1 MTRLPEKALLDGSKL
16 PKTTTGEM
24 KDALG
29 KLRDYLSELLGE
41 DSSDREA
48 ARLALGIDLAELD
61 AQLASK
67 SDRTEL
73 ETRTRA
79 LEEDIMKR
87 GVPVGSIDWLAV
99 PEPPAGYL
107 KCDGAAIGRDT
118 YPDLFAAIGTTFGA
132 GDGETTFNL
141 PDMIGRFAEGSATP
155 GIKKEAGLP
164 NVSGVSAVEG
174 CINKGSS
181 TSSGPFTYWR
191 ENNLILNTSPS
202 NTHDLGGEIFSL
214 SNGNPIYGNSD
225 TVQPPALTLLPCI
238 KAFDAAVNSGLID
251 ITELANEVTGKADKT
266 QVANLA
272 MPSDTGIS
280 VTVPHTDYS
289 LTAPADG
296 YLTFIG
302 YGGNDYAHVNLYAV
316 YGGIGSMVSIAP
328 QAAGKAMIPVRKG
341 QQISMNYSNLSNK
354 ELVFTYA
361 EGSQP

>member
-48 ARLALGIDLAELD
+48 ARLALGIDLAELG

-67 SDRTEL
+67 PDRTEL

-79 LEEDIMKR
+79 LEDDIAKR
-87 GVPVGSIDWLAV
+87 GVPLGSVHYFAM

-107 KCDGAAIGRDT
+107 KCDGAAVGRDT

-155 GIKKEAGLP
+155 GTVKEAGLP
-164 NVSGVSAVEG
+164 NITGA
-174 CINKGSS
+174 
-181 TSSGPFTYWR
+181 
-191 ENNLILNTSPS
+191 LNTLDRGSHCAANGAFASQLAGTTRFTAQTDIPA
-202 NTHDLGGEIFSL
+202 G
-214 SNGNPIYGNSD
+214 SNGFTFDASISNPIYGASL

-238 KAFDAAVNSGLID
+238 KAFDAAVN
-251 ITELANEVTGKADKT
+251 A
-266 QVANLA
+266 
-272 MPSDTGIS
+272 
-280 VTVPHTDYS
+280 
-289 LTAPADG
+289 
-296 YLTFIG
+296 
-302 YGGNDYAHVNLYAV
+302 
-316 YGGIGSMVSIAP
+316 
-328 QAAGKAMIPVRKG
+328 
-341 QQISMNYSNLSNK
+341 
-354 ELVFTYA
+354 
-361 EGSQP
+361 

>member
-48 ARLALGIDLAELD
+48 ARLALGIDLAELG

-67 SDRTEL
+67 PGRTEL
-73 ETRTRA
+73 E
-79 LEEDIMKR
+79 EEIAKR
-87 GVPVGSIDWLAV
+87 GVPLGSVHYFAM

-155 GIKKEAGLP
+155 GTVKEAGLP
-164 NVSGVSAVEG
+164 NATG
-174 CINKGSS
+174 
-181 TSSGPFTYWR
+181 TFTGFAAK
-191 ENNLILNTSPS
+191 NSPS
-202 NTHDLGGEIFSL
+202 ATHDLAEIAMSGMFHSL
-214 SNGNPIYGNSD
+214 HASNSIVNPSSSASGSEWFVNCSVATDLSRSNALFGASD

-238 KAFDAAVNSGLID
+238 KAFHAAINRV
-251 ITELANEVTGKADKT
+251 
-266 QVANLA
+266 
-272 MPSDTGIS
+272 
-280 VTVPHTDYS
+280 
-289 LTAPADG
+289 
-296 YLTFIG
+296 
-302 YGGNDYAHVNLYAV
+302 
-316 YGGIGSMVSIAP
+316 
-328 QAAGKAMIPVRKG
+328 
-341 QQISMNYSNLSNK
+341 
-354 ELVFTYA
+354 
-361 EGSQP
+361 